1 MVGGELAPEKL
12 PSGFHEL
19 TVAFVCLRP
28 PPPHYLKSEIKGQ
41 LANYPLV
48 LVLLK
53 IIQVHQLRKSGN
65 SGHCP
70 KEPSVRCDSD
80 QRDGIQ

>member
-1 MVGGELAPEKL
+1 MVGRELAPEEL

-53 IIQVHQLRKSGN
+53 IIQVHRTEERWEQWPVSQRVQRK
-65 SGHCP
+65 
-70 KEPSVRCDSD
+70 V
-80 QRDGIQ
+80 